1 MLSHPHWS
9 PYHDVHPPIRVRV
22 RVDYHPKGLEPKGLD
37 PKGLEP
43 KGSRVTHMGFMSGSP
58 ETVLQPQWSMFL
70 VCTSF
75 LSPKGAGLWTVDWQF
90 QKSGFP
96 QLTKPMGDA
105 MCSCPQLPRR
115 MVCLTCIVY
124 LLCLPGVHS
133 ISELSKPPPLA
144 WLSLLMPGVLVLSH
158 HTSDAH

>member
-1 MLSHPHWS
+1 MCQLGGPGKLTLSIETLLE
-9 PYHDVHPPIRVRV
+9 YFRVRV
-22 RVDYHPKGLEPKGLD
+22 LGDRIITQRVSNQRVSTQRVSNPKGLELRD
-37 PKGLEP
+37 
-43 KGSRVTHMGFMSGSP
+43 MGFVSGSP
-58 ETVLQPQWSMFL
+58 ETVLLPRWSTFL
-70 VCTSF
+70 VQTSF

-96 QLTKPMGDA
+96 QSYQTNVLMQCANA

-133 ISELSKPPPLA
+133 ISELSKPPP
-144 WLSLLMPGVLVLSH
+144 
-158 HTSDAH
+158 